1 MLLVTQGLPAMTIVE
16 QISRAARF
24 LTPQERR
31 ETLKFIQGFHG
42 KSKPKTPRARKRK
55 TLGEARKALAAV
67 RGMWKDRTDLPT
79 DTVEASVLLR
89 RRVMS
94 RDKHA

>member
-1 MLLVTQGLPAMTIVE
+1 
-16 QISRAARF
+16 
-24 LTPQERR
+24 
-31 ETLKFIQGFHG
+31 
-42 KSKPKTPRARKRK
+42 
-55 TLGEARKALAAV
+55 
-67 RGMWKDRTDLPT
+67 MWKDRTDLPT